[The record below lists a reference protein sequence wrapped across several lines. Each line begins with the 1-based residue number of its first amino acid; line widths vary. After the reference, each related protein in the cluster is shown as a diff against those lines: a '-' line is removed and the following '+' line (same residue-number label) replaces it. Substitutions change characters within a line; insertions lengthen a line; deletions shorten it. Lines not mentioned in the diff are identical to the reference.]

1 MMSGDSIELPEN
13 MTNPA
18 CVVAAL
24 YRFASLPDYR
34 QWREPLLDLCQRQNI
49 HGTLL
54 LAPEGINGTVA
65 GSRAA
70 IDTLR
75 DWLAADPRMAGLEYK
90 ESLTGACPFH
100 RMKVKL
106 KREIVTLGVAE
117 LDPSR
122 QVGEYVAAE
131 DWNALIEQPDVL
143 LVDTRNDYETGIGSF
158 AGAHLPGIGRFRDFP
173 DYVRRHLDPARDKR
187 VALFCTGGIRC
198 EKATA
203 YLLQQGFEKV
213 YHLRGGIL
221 RYLERVAPEESCWN
235 GECFVFDGR
244 VSVGTGLR
252 PGDYL
257 ECPACRWPV
266 GPRERLRPGYVE
278 GVSCPHC
285 HDTLSEQ
292 KRAACRERH
301 TQVELARGRGVIHI
315 GAAPGT
321 PIPDTPAP

>member
-1 MMSGDSIELPEN
+1 
-13 MTNPA
+13 MTEPV

-24 YRFASLPDYR
+24 YRFAPLTDYL
-34 QWREPLLDLCQRQNI
+34 QWREPLLSLCRRERI

-65 GSRAA
+65 GTRSA
-70 IDTLR
+70 IDVLKG
-75 DWLAADPRMAGLEYK
+75 WLGADPRMAGMEYK
-90 ESLTGACPFH
+90 ESYAHACPFH

-106 KREIVTLGVAE
+106 KREIVTLGVPE
-117 LDPSR
+117 LDPNR
-122 QVGEYVAAE
+122 QVGEYVEAG
-131 DWNALIEQPDVL
+131 DWNALIEQPDVVV
-143 LVDTRNDYETGIGSF
+143 VDTRNDYETGIGSF
-158 AGAHLPGIGRFRDFP
+158 DGARLPDIHQFRDFP
-173 DYVRRHLDPARDKR
+173 DYVRQNLDPERDKR

-203 YLLQQGFEKV
+203 YLLQQGFEQV

-221 RYLERVAPEESCWN
+221 RYLEETPAENSLWN

-244 VSVGTGLR
+244 VSVGHALQ

-266 GPRERLRPGYVE
+266 SPEDRLQPGYVE
-278 GVSCPHC
+278 GVCCPHC
-285 HDTLSEQ
+285 HQGLSEQ
-292 KRAACRERH
+292 KRAACQERH
-301 TQVELARGRGVIHI
+301 QQMELAEARGVMHI

-321 PIPDTPAP
+321 PVSDPFTR